1 MKMAEAISIKKAV
14 RRLALSADRL
24 KAADEQSFDSALQ
37 EFHLILKEIE
47 EHWVPGELSGD
58 DESILEIYRCL
69 EVLKG
74 ADGKAYS
81 NELDLVLSFITNSS
95 DIWGLKL
102 RELNSSDRYESIL
115 EILSEERPVKLDE
128 ESLEILF
135 RASRALGRFE
145 TAAIYLSERNIYYEP
160 VFRALVDNGENRKKS
175 TILEN
180 FYSNHNDEAAF
191 SFLNLLKFEKNDMW
205 ARLRILELLEKK
217 GRGDLIEE
225 IDNFPFGEISD
236 LQEFRNLG
244 YLLMRNRL
252 PETTFKMASSGL
264 KMFPDDYELL
274 KIKAEA
280 LRNQGEKVES
290 YEIFKQLA
298 LRDNSD
304 LSVIKSAISLSLEQ
318 DFFEECHQL
327 IEAYPNSKKD
337 PSVMAQKAECELQ
350 MSKFTEALRDL
361 DQALQEHKGNRQL
374 IDLKL
379 KTLIK
384 LNKES
389 EAFNLARDV
398 MEDDPENE
406 EASSYAMNWL
416 YKRGEFGTIV
426 DFCEDSEILKHN
438 FRPLFVAC
446 KILEDDI
453 KDARKELQEVPSL
466 LNAPRVVDSIFFNV
480 REDDDLSKFDA
491 IYAELKEKKPYYSIV
506 SARIRGIRPRPEAIS
521 DDAIKE
527 NESQAIAYILSHE
540 YYSSRSPEV
549 PDRIRSMLYHPA
561 FKEIRALLEFLTS
574 IYEGKF
580 SEDVVDSSRYL
591 FPLTEALIK
600 LGMLDK
606 AESQLG
612 RSIHNE
618 NDPFYRY
625 SLALI
630 DFHRGDYNSSRK
642 YIENAIDDLKNA
654 DFLKLALNIAVLTD
668 DSKDFRN
675 YLDEIGELGLID
687 SFDFSELYSNISSN
701 SLWDIASILVGVEAD
716 ANITNPWIARVK
728 RDMSIHSKDY
738 SRALESSSVL
748 FSTKQYM
755 REDVI
760 RHIDIL
766 DKLGKAQDI
775 INFLLD
781 LETEN
786 STTWLEKIIGDSY
799 FKASRYNDSLEHYNR
814 AIELGSGPEDLENYA
829 DALLEAERYDEAS
842 ELIAKTSN
850 KLLQLK
856 LYGKTS
862 NIRAAIDLLSS
873 LTFKQDE
880 DQEIVRYAA
889 DNLWYNT
896 DIRDL
901 VISLYKQEGYTWLG
915 KLIAIKTFEN
925 KDTKLS
931 LEVAKNLNKN
941 SPDDLEIV
949 GLYSNLLIRAG
960 EREEAIQ
967 LLLDSMK
974 YCGDFTKCMDLTNTL
989 LRLYYED
996 RDYDAV
1002 VKFYETNPKF
1012 VDERSLQY
1020 VIRSYMEADSFD
1032 MAEKLMSRYEGTLL
1046 SKDTHSEL
1054 REDLKTKKEFMET
1067 IFYVSRLLKVEYKV
1081 GKKFD
1086 RKEAF
1091 YKADIPIE
1099 QIEAVYQFLGSR
1111 DFYFDVNEEK
1121 YELLTKDVIQKAVK
1135 GTSMESINDLSISAI
1150 FNNLDRK
1157 DPIIARNVYIYIK
1170 DQMDIARRP
1179 KLKDDALLKLLRIA
1193 LRENIKQEP
1202 LHIAFYLKI
1211 GISEALEVM
1220 TLMEYMSKMNRE
1232 GDI

>member
-1 MKMAEAISIKKAV
+1 MAEAISIRKAV
-14 RRLALSADRL
+14 RRLASSAERL
-24 KAADEQSFDSALQ
+24 KAADEQSLESALH

-47 EHWVPGELSGD
+47 ENWVPGELSGE
-58 DESILEIYRCL
+58 DESIIEIYRSL
-69 EVLKG
+69 EVLRDVD
-74 ADGKAYS
+74 AKAYS
-81 NELDLVLSFITNSS
+81 KELDLALSFITNSP

-115 EILSEERPVKLDE
+115 ELLSEERSFTLDE
-128 ESLEILF
+128 DALEILF
-135 RASRALGRFE
+135 RASRSLNRFE
-145 TAAIYLSERNIYYEP
+145 TAAIYLSGRDIFYEP
-160 VFRALVDNGENRKKS
+160 IFRALVDSGETNKKS
-175 TILEN
+175 RILEN
-180 FYSNHNDEAAF
+180 FNSSHNDEAAYA
-191 SFLNLLKFEKNDMW
+191 FLNLLKYEKNDMW

-217 GRGDLIEE
+217 SRGDLIEE
-225 IDNFPFGEISD
+225 IENFPFDNVSD
-236 LQEFRNLG
+236 LQDFRNLG

-252 PETTFKMASSGL
+252 PETTVKMASSGL

-280 LRNQGEKVES
+280 LREQGEKVES

-318 DFFEECHQL
+318 KLFEECHQL
-327 IEAYPNSKKD
+327 IETYPDSKKD
-337 PSVMAQKAECELQ
+337 PNVMAQKVECELQ

-361 DQALQEHKGNRQL
+361 DQALQESSGHSQL
-374 IDLKL
+374 IELKL

-389 EAFNLARDV
+389 EAFNLAREV
-398 MEDDPENE
+398 MEKDPENE

-416 YKRGEFGTIV
+416 YKRGEFNKIV
-426 DFCEDSEILKHN
+426 DLCEDSEILKHN

-453 KDARKELQEVPSL
+453 KDARKELQEAPEL
-466 LNAPRVVDSIFFNV
+466 LNAPKVVDAIFYNV
-480 REDDDLSKFDA
+480 REDDDLSRFDS
-491 IYAELKEKKPYYSIV
+491 IYAELKDKKPYYSIV
-506 SARIRGIRPRPEAIS
+506 SARIRGIRPRLEAIP
-521 DDAIKE
+521 DEVIQE
-527 NESQAIAYILSHE
+527 NESQAVAYVISHE
-540 YYSSRSPEV
+540 YYSSRMPEV
-549 PDRIRSMLYHPA
+549 PDRIRSMLYQPS
-561 FKEIRALLEFLTS
+561 FKEIRALLEFLTY
-574 IYEGKF
+574 IYEGKI

-600 LGMLDK
+600 LEMLDK
-606 AESQLG
+606 AENQLE
-612 RSIHNE
+612 RSIHRD

-642 YIENAIDDLKNA
+642 YVENAIDDLKNA

-668 DSKDFRN
+668 DSKDFRY
-675 YLDEIGELGLID
+675 YLDEIVEMKLID
-687 SFDFSELYSNISSN
+687 TFDFSELYNNISSN
-701 SLWDIASILVGVEAD
+701 SLWDIASILVGIEAD
-716 ANITNPWIARVK
+716 ANISNPWIARVK
-728 RDMSIHSKDY
+728 RDMAMQSKDY
-738 SRALESSSVL
+738 SRALDSSSVL
-748 FSTKQYM
+748 FSTNQYL
-755 REDVI
+755 EADVK

-766 DKLGKAQDI
+766 DRLGKTQEI

-781 LETEN
+781 IETDN
-786 STTWLEKIIGDSY
+786 SSTWLEKIIGDAY
-799 FKASRYNDSLEHYNR
+799 FRASKYNDSLEHYSR
-814 AIELGSGPEDLENYA
+814 AIELGSDPMALDNYA
-829 DALLEAERYDEAS
+829 DALMESGRYDDAS
-842 ELIAKTSN
+842 ELIEKANN

-862 NIRAAIDLLSS
+862 NIRAAIDLLNS

-880 DQEIVRYAA
+880 DQDIVRYAA

-901 VISLYKQEGYTWLG
+901 VISLYKKEGYTWLG

-960 EREEAIQ
+960 EREDAIQ

-996 RDYDAV
+996 RDYDSV
-1002 VKFYETNPKF
+1002 IKFYETNPKF

-1020 VIRSYMEADSFD
+1020 VIRSYMEADNFD

-1046 SKDTHSEL
+1046 SKDIHSEL

-1067 IFYVSRLLKVEYKV
+1067 IFYVSRLLKVEYKI

-1099 QIEAVYQFLGSR
+1099 QIESVYQFLNSR

-1121 YELLTKDVIQKAVK
+1121 YEILTRDVIQKAVK
-1135 GTSMESINDLSISAI
+1135 GANMESIGDLTIAAI

-1170 DQMDIARRP
+1170 DQLDVARRP
-1179 KLKDDALLKLLRIA
+1179 KLKDDSLLKLLRIA

>member
-1 MKMAEAISIKKAV
+1 MAEAISIKKAV
-14 RRLALSADRL
+14 RRLAVSADRL
-24 KAADEQSFDSALQ
+24 RAADEQSLESALH
-37 EFHLILKEIE
+37 EFHLILGEIE
-47 EHWVPGELSGD
+47 ENWVSGELSGD
-58 DESILEIYRCL
+58 DSSIVEIYRCL
-69 EVLKG
+69 EILRDV
-74 ADGKAYS
+74 DGKAYS
-81 NELDLVLSFITNSS
+81 NELDFVLSFITNSS

-115 EILSEERPVKLDE
+115 ELLSEERNIKLDE

-145 TAAIYLSERNIYYEP
+145 TAALYLSERDVFYEP
-160 VFRALVDNGENRKKS
+160 IFRALVDNGETRKKT
-175 TILEN
+175 TILGN
-180 FYSNHNDEAAF
+180 FYSNNNDEAAY
-191 SFLNLLKFEKNDMW
+191 SFLNLLKFDKNDMW

-225 IDNFPFGEISD
+225 IDNFPFEDISD

-252 PETTFKMASSGL
+252 PETTVKMASSGL

-280 LRNQGEKVES
+280 LRHQGEKVES

-318 DFFEECHQL
+318 DLFEECHQL
-327 IEAYPNSKKD
+327 IETYPDSKKD
-337 PSVMAQKAECELQ
+337 PNVMAQKAECELQ

-361 DQALQEHKGNRQL
+361 DQALQENKGHRKL
-374 IDLKL
+374 IELKL
-379 KTLIK
+379 RTLIK

-389 EAFNLARDV
+389 EAFHLAREV
-398 MEDDPENE
+398 MEEDPENE
-406 EASSYAMNWL
+406 EASTYAMNWL
-416 YKRGEFGTIV
+416 YKRGEYNTIV
-426 DFCEDSEILKHN
+426 DFCEDSEILRHN

-453 KDARKELQEVPSL
+453 KDARKDLQEEPEL
-466 LNAPRVVDSIFFNV
+466 LNAPKVVDAIFFNV
-480 REDDDLSKFDA
+480 REDDELSKFDS
-491 IYAELKEKKPYYSIV
+491 IYSELADKKPYYSIV
-506 SARIRGIRPRPEAIS
+506 SGRIRGIRPRQEAIE
-521 DDAIKE
+521 DEVIKE

-549 PDRIRSMLYHPA
+549 PDRIRSMLYQPA
-561 FKEIRALLEFLTS
+561 FKEIRALLEFLTY
-574 IYEGKF
+574 IYEGKI

-600 LGMLDK
+600 LEMLDK
-606 AESQLG
+606 AESQLE
-612 RSIHNE
+612 RSIHRE

-630 DFHRGDYNSSRK
+630 DFHKGEYNSSRK
-642 YIENAIDDLKNA
+642 YVENAIDHLKNA

-675 YLDEIGELGLID
+675 YLDEIVEMNLID
-687 SFDFSELYSNISSN
+687 TFDFSELYNNISAN
-701 SLWDIASILVGVEAD
+701 SLWDIASILVGIETEASVS
-716 ANITNPWIARVK
+716 NPWIVRVK
-728 RDMSIHSKDY
+728 RDMAIQSKDY
-738 SRALESSSVL
+738 SKALESSSVL
-748 FSTKQYM
+748 FSTNQYTKD
-755 REDVI
+755 DVNV
-760 RHIDIL
+760 HIDIM
-766 DKLGKAQDI
+766 DKLGKNQEI
-775 INFLLD
+775 VNFLLD
-781 LETEN
+781 IETGN
-786 STTWLEKIIGDSY
+786 TSNWLEKVIGDAY
-799 FKASRYNDSLEHYNR
+799 FKASKYNNSLEHYNM
-814 AIELGSGPEDLENYA
+814 AIELGIPPEELENYA
-829 DALLEAERYDEAS
+829 DALLESEKFDEAT
-842 ELIAKTSN
+842 EFIEKTSN

-862 NIRAAIDLLSS
+862 NIRAAIDLLNS

-880 DQEIVRYAA
+880 DQEIVKYAA

-901 VISLYKQEGYTWLG
+901 VISLYKREGYTWLG

-925 KDTKLS
+925 KDTRLS

-996 RDYDAV
+996 RAYDDV
-1002 VKFYETNPKF
+1002 IKFYETNPKF

-1020 VIRSYMEADSFD
+1020 VIRSYMEADNFD

-1091 YKADIPIE
+1091 YKADVPIE
-1099 QIEAVYQFLGSR
+1099 QIEAVYQFLNSR

-1121 YELLTKDVIQKAVK
+1121 YELLTRDVIQKAVK
-1135 GTSMESINDLSISAI
+1135 GTNMESIGDLTIAAI

-1220 TLMEYMSKMNRE
+1220 TLMEYMSKMNQE